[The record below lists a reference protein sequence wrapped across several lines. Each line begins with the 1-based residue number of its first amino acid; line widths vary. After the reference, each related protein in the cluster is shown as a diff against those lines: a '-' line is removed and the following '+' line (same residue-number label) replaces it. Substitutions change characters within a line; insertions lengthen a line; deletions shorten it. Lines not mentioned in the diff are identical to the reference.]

1 VKTRLCP
8 VALLALLASA
18 LVACGGGSSPDD
30 DDPGGPAFGDTGS
43 AAPGGGGLTLT
54 KDAKPVTIQWASTG
68 GDSQAAEKKHLHD
81 PFTAATGNK
90 FNEITPADQ
99 AQIRAMEQSGN
110 VQWDVANVGPPFT
123 YANCGKLFAPI
134 DKSLYQDLNKYDPAT
149 LNRCL
154 VPTFKYAN
162 LVSYN
167 TDKFK
172 SDPPT
177 SIKDFF
183 DTKKYPGKRLTLDSA
198 TNGLY
203 ETALVADGVD
213 PAKLYPLDIQ
223 RAQKKLDTI
232 KDDLTLT
239 PTYGAA
245 QQALANG
252 EASMALMVTTRTQ
265 LAIRDGAH
273 LAPLW
278 DFTTYGLG
286 GFAVLKNAPHMK
298 QAQQAAAFA
307 ATREANIAYCAAGGY
322 APANPT
328 IPITDVPFTSLQKQF
343 NAFTTDRGRV
353 VLQSPTWYAANSS
366 ALVLA
371 FTKWKVG

>member
-1 VKTRLCP
+1 MSKRIG
-8 VALLALLASA
+8 AILLTLAA
-18 LVACGGGSSPDD
+18 GTLVACGGTSSSTGDQPS
-30 DDPGGPAFGDTGS
+30 GPAFGDTGS
-43 AAPGGGGLTLT
+43 AGAGGGLHLQ
-54 KDAKPVTIQWASTG
+54 KEANPVTIQWASTG
-68 GDSQAAEKKHLHD
+68 GESQAAEKETIHD

-110 VQWDVANVGPPFT
+110 VVWDVANVGPPFT

-134 DKSLYQDLNKYDPAT
+134 DKSLYEGLNKYDPAT

-162 LVSYN
+162 LITYN

-172 SDPPT
+172 TNPPT

-183 DTKKYPGKRLTLDSA
+183 DTKKYPGKRLTIDSA

-203 ETALVADGVD
+203 ESALVADGVD
-213 PAKLYPLDIQ
+213 PKDLYPIDIA

-232 KDDLTLT
+232 KDDLILT

-252 EASMALMVTTRTQ
+252 EAAMALMVTTRTE
-265 LAIRDGAH
+265 LAVRDGAH
-273 LAPLW
+273 LAPIW
-278 DFTTYGLG
+278 DFTTYGVS

-298 QAQQAAAFA
+298 QAQQAVAFA
-307 ATREANIAYCAAGGY
+307 ATRKVNIAWCAKAGF
-322 APANPT
+322 APANPA
-328 IPITDVPFTSLQKQF
+328 ISVDDVPFTDLQKKF
-343 NAFTTDRGRV
+343 NAFAPDRGDV
-353 VLQSPTWYAANSS
+353 VLQNPTWYAKNTI
-366 ALVLA
+366 ALVVA